1 MYSYHV
7 ILYGKKK
14 KKSKKRGKVQ
24 NSLRGMTVIYD
35 QVIDWSHLNPY
46 YAQGPWG
53 HRDDQGP
60 VSAYW
65 VFPVSRSSFL
75 PNLLHSLAKYR

>member
-1 MYSYHV
+1 
-7 ILYGKKK
+7 
-14 KKSKKRGKVQ
+14 
-24 NSLRGMTVIYD
+24 MTVIYD

-75 PNLLHSLAKYR
+75 PRLLHSFAKYR